1 MFTGEIGKMKVL
13 ILGGG
18 SVGGK
23 LARDLKVPFTLVEA
37 DPSRVYQLNQELSP
51 EDGMFD
57 LVVGDGSDIETLKRA
72 KAGDFDVAVILMNKD
87 FENLEATRNLKKL
100 GVNRIIARV
109 NRASNMK
116 SFTELGAEVF
126 VHPVGYEEGIIRTML
141 FPDSQ
146 HAIQIF
152 VREGSPAIGKTIKGL
167 KMPSGSV
174 VSTILRG
181 DELVPPEPDTRIQWG
196 DIIAID
202 TVGKKARRVWRIFS
216 RSRKE
221 ESAGHLLFP
230 VSKNMSI
237 SAIKECEMLAKR
249 LGSEI
254 LFIVQPGREKML
266 DSIKGHISK
275 RVPYQLL
282 VSGGDGQ
289 CLVDTPTRRSANIRR
304 LPEDKMEINS
314 IIDDHV
320 KEGSP
325 HLDIM
330 VVPGPKNNIFY
341 TPFLNTNLD
350 YLIERSSMPVLV
362 SRCGRPYRKIL
373 LYISGKRGQ
382 EVSTALQI
390 ARGVGCKLWAAYK
403 PRNRKR
409 AQYLRKFA
417 QVYDIDVEL
426 IRIRGNPTV
435 EFIKE
440 VKSSH
445 YDLVILKGSMR
456 DFQMSQLKRLT
467 HLWSGSV
474 MVVP

>member
-1 MFTGEIGKMKVL
+1 MKVL

-23 LARDLKVPFTLVEA
+23 LAKDLKTPFTLVEA
-37 DPSRVYQLNQELSP
+37 DPSRVYQLNQDLSI
-51 EDGMFD
+51 DKSDFK
-57 LVVGDGSDIETLKRA
+57 LIVGDGSNIDTLK
-72 KAGDFDVAVILMNKD
+72 KADAGNFDVAVILMNKD
-87 FENLEATRNLKKL
+87 FENLEATRNLKEL
-100 GVNRIIARV
+100 GVSRIIARV
-109 NRASNMK
+109 NRASNMR
-116 SFTELGAEVF
+116 SFTEQGAEVF

-141 FPDSQ
+141 FPDKK

-174 VSTILRG
+174 ISTILRG
-181 DELVPPEPDTRIQWG
+181 DELVPPQPNTAIQRG
-196 DIIAID
+196 DVIAID
-202 TVGKKARRVWRIFS
+202 TVGKKAKRVWRIFS

-221 ESAGHLLFP
+221 ESAGHILFP

-237 SAIKECEMLAKR
+237 SSIKECEMLAKR

-254 LFIVQPGREKML
+254 LFIIQPGREKLL

-275 RVPYQLL
+275 RVPYKLIT
-282 VSGGDGQ
+282 SGDGGQ
-289 CLVDTPTRRSANIRR
+289 CLVDTPYRRTPNIRR
-304 LPEDKMEINS
+304 VPEDKMKIKS
-314 IIDDHV
+314 IIDEHV

-325 HLDIM
+325 HLDMM
-330 VVPGPKNNIFY
+330 VVPGPKNSIFY
-341 TPFLNTNLD
+341 MPFLNTNLD
-350 YLIERSSMPVLV
+350 YLIESSSMPVMV

-373 LYISGKRGQ
+373 LYISGRKGQ
-382 EVSTALQI
+382 EVSTAVQI

-417 QVYDIDVEL
+417 QVYDLDVEL

-440 VKSSH
+440 EKSSH

-456 DFQMSQLKRLT
+456 DFQMSQLKRLV
-467 HLWSGSV
+467 HLWDGSV